1 MKASRLI
8 KYILVFY
15 TSACAG
21 KTPAG
26 TPGPFAIGRVIDSVI
41 CRSDP
46 SQSYALYIPARG
58 NKEALPVLYFFDP
71 HGDGALPLNK
81 YKSLADAYG
90 YILVGSNNSKNGNDW
105 PTTENI
111 WLRLSGDTKSRL
123 RIGSDRIYTVGFS
136 GGAKVASYLALNHP
150 GVRGV
155 IAGGAGLPDET
166 PAGDFNFTFTA
177 IAGRGDMNMTD
188 LVAISRELDKTRTRH
203 RIILFDGK
211 HEWAPVGTMNLAFSG
226 LQFDAMGKGLL
237 PKDKAFI
244 SHYTTGSKKRL
255 DSYTQ
260 TNQLI
265 KAEQECQLSIRLLDG
280 LTDEVRWFREKAAT
294 LEGNPLYQKQRQA
307 QENLLARE
315 QKTKAGY
322 AQHFQQDDMPYW
334 NKTIASL
341 RAGASAKTDEG
352 AMYQRLLAY
361 LSLAFYSL
369 SNHFINSNE
378 NQGARHFAGLYK
390 LADPTNS
397 EAWYFS
403 AILNVRD
410 GQAKAAEEDLQ
421 KAVHYG
427 FRDRR
432 RMMQQPEFKSLS
444 TRISF

>member
-1 MKASRLI
+1 MAI
-8 KYILVFY
+8 KKIVQIGIILFY
-15 TSACAG
+15 TSACW
-21 KTPAG
+21 G
-26 TPGPFAIGRVIDSVI
+26 TPGPFVAGKVIDSVI

-58 NKEALPVLYFFDP
+58 NTEALPVLYFFDP
-71 HGDGALPLNK
+71 HADGALPLNK
-81 YKSLADAYG
+81 YRSLADAYG

-105 PTTENI
+105 ATTENV

-123 RIGSDRIYTVGFS
+123 KISSDRIYTVGFS
-136 GGAKVASYLALNHP
+136 GGAKVASYVALNHP
-150 GVRGV
+150 GVSGV

-211 HEWAPVGTMNLAFSG
+211 HEWAPAGTMNLAFSG

-244 SHYTTGSKKRL
+244 SHYTTASKKRL

-260 TNQLI
+260 THQLI

-280 LTDEVRWFREKAAT
+280 LTDEVHWFKEKAAT
-294 LEGNPLYQKQRQA
+294 LAGNPLYQKQRQA
-307 QENLLARE
+307 AEDLLATE
-315 QKTKAGY
+315 QNTKAGY
-322 AQHFQQDDMPYW
+322 AQHFQQVDMPYW
-334 NKTIASL
+334 KMTIAGL

-369 SNHFINSNE
+369 SNRCINSNE
-378 NQGARHFAGLYK
+378 NQGARHFVGLYQ

-403 AILNVRD
+403 AILNARD
-410 GQAKAAEEDLQ
+410 GQTKAAEDDLQ

-432 RMMQQPEFKSLS
+432 RMNQQPEFKNLPAPVGL
-444 TRISF
+444 